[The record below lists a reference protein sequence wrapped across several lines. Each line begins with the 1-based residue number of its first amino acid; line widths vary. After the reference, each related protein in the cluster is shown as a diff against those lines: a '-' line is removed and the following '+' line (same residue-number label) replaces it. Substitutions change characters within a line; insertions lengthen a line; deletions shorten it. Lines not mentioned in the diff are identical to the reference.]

1 MKLKEFSRKIK
12 KTGVIWDKRRLFKI
26 RRTPVI
32 NYFFINPAAGQG
44 KGIDALTQ
52 NILKTVAA
60 LNMQCEIH
68 VSTGIGDGEAK
79 AREIAERLDGESAR
93 FYACGGDGTLNEI
106 INGIGRFENIA
117 VGCLPIGT
125 GNDTVRNFPDGGD
138 FMNIKEQLLGKEVW
152 VDLMEYSGVIGGR
165 QQTRYCVNMFNIGF
179 DCNVVELA
187 GRLKKKPLISGS
199 FAYLLAVLGIFIKK
213 KGVRLRLTEGEEVL
227 ADGEQVLTKGEE
239 VLADGEVL
247 LCAIANG
254 KYCGGGLKTSPQS
267 VIDDGFFDVNIVRDV
282 SRTTFLRL
290 FPKYTKGT
298 HLQVPGVEKIIN
310 IRKSVKLKLLPK
322 DETLFLC
329 ADGEISQASAVE
341 FQILPGALRFIVPAK
356 DAGL

>member
-1 MKLKEFSRKIK
+1 M
-12 KTGVIWDKRRLFKI
+12 
-26 RRTPVI
+26 I

-44 KGIDALTQ
+44 KGIDALTE
-52 NILKTVAA
+52 NILQTAAA
-60 LNMQCEIH
+60 LKMQCKIH
-68 VSTGIGDGEAK
+68 VTTGIGDGEAK
-79 AREIAERLDGESAR
+79 AREFAERLDGEPAR

-106 INGIGRFENIA
+106 INGISGFDNIA

-125 GNDTVRNFPDGGD
+125 GNDTVRNFPDGGG
-138 FMNIKEQLLGKEVW
+138 FMNIKEQLLGKEVR
-152 VDLMEYSGVIGGR
+152 VDLMEYSGFIGGR

-213 KGVRLRLTEGEEVL
+213 KGVRLRLMEGEEVL
-227 ADGEQVLTKGEE
+227 ADGK
-239 VLADGEVL
+239 VL

-282 SRTTFLRL
+282 TRMTFLRL
-290 FPKYTKGT
+290 FPKYMKGT
-298 HLQVPGVEKIIN
+298 HLQVPGVEKIID

-322 DETLFLC
+322 DEALFLC

-341 FQILPGALRFIVPAK
+341 FQILPGELRFIVPAK
-356 DAGL
+356 SAEL